1 MTGIPHVQTFQGPMP
16 QQQYPPQYAQP
27 PVYQQ
32 PMIQQTAP
40 DDVSSLIGKYE
51 TDLAK
56 MKKLKKQKERL
67 QRQLEDEENPQPRRN
82 GQEAG
87 FLTIGEEEEDPNA
100 IYDDFDLD
108 ELRGMLARVKKGTQE
123 YRYIQSLIE
132 DRELAEEQLDLDEL
146 GDELDELIFH
156 AVKVMDPTDDS
167 WQLADSKGTF
177 DDVES
182 LVSSVRKRFPYATKV
197 KWGVVKKGGRT
208 IEALSN
214 RAFSIQSTQTAN
226 MKYAK
231 DQQALVEKDRSIPQ
245 QPVYIP
251 QQGQQ
256 MDLPA
261 LIMAMAEQ
269 TKATQ
274 QTMMQ
279 MIAAMKD
286 DSPKESEVDKLVK
299 YQQIF
304 IGPQLEM
311 IKAMQPKGGSNID
324 PMAMV
329 NVMLT
334 GAQKL
339 AGMSG
344 GGGGGGEGILGMILP
359 ILQNFLQQMPQS
371 QQFVPQQQ
379 LPGQTQPQYQQ
390 QQRQQQL
397 PPPQQ
402 SPQGEQVKNPV
413 ILALEQKCR
422 KIIENLLSGKLK
434 LEQVPRYIYRNCTP
448 DEGGLVYQMSKTDFE
463 KLLLGSVNRRDPT
476 MQKFIARKDVRN
488 GVQWIHEE
496 FSRLIRVMTIL
507 HNQGDEEQAKGM
519 IEWSAGILVETGKLG
534 DEAEQ
539 TFRERYE
546 ITESDLAGFTGDE
559 DLPPEEEVEE
569 DEELPSG
576 SKSASASKNNLG
588 AAKPK
593 SPTRPQEIKA
603 ETVVRPTPKKKK
615 RKKKPS
621 FIKS

>member
-1 MTGIPHVQTFQGPMP
+1 MAGIPHVQPFQGP
-16 QQQYPPQYAQP
+16 QYPPQYAQP
-27 PVYQQ
+27 PMYQQ
-32 PMIQQTAP
+32 PVMPHAQP

-67 QRQLEDEENPQPRRN
+67 QRQLDDDENSQPRGRN

-87 FLTIGEEEEDPNA
+87 FLTIGEEEEDPNSL
-100 IYDDFDLD
+100 YDDFDLD
-108 ELRGMLARVKKGTQE
+108 ELRGMLSRVKKGTQE
-123 YRYIQSLIE
+123 YRYIQDLIA

-146 GDELDELIFH
+146 GDELDELVFH

-177 DDVES
+177 DDVEA

-208 IEALSN
+208 VDALSN
-214 RAFSIQSTQTAN
+214 RAFNIQSTQTAN

-231 DQQALVEKDRSIPQ
+231 DQQALLEKDRSMPQ
-245 QPVYIP
+245 QIYMP
-251 QQGQQ
+251 QQQQQ

-274 QTMMQ
+274 HTMMQ

-286 DSPKESEVDKLVK
+286 DSPKESDIDKLVK

-329 NVMLT
+329 NVMLS

-339 AGMSG
+339 AGMG
-344 GGGGGGEGILGMILP
+344 GGGGGDGILGTLLP
-359 ILQNFLQQMPQS
+359 LIQNFLQQMPQG
-371 QQFVPQQQ
+371 QQFVPQQ
-379 LPGQTQPQYQQ
+379 LPPQQQYQQ
-390 QQRQQQL
+390 QPQQQL

-402 SPQGEQVKNPV
+402 QNPQGAQVKNPV
-413 ILALEQKCR
+413 ILSLEQKCR
-422 KIIENLLSGKLK
+422 KIIEHMISGKLQ
-434 LEQVPRYIYRNCTP
+434 LEQIPRYIYRNCTP
-448 DEGGLVYQMSKTDFE
+448 EEGGIVFQLSKPDFE
-463 KLLLGSVNRRDPT
+463 KLLLGSVNRKDPT
-476 MQKFIARKDVRN
+476 MQKFIARQDVRD
-488 GVQWIHEE
+488 GVQWINEE

-519 IEWSAGILVETGKLG
+519 VEWSAGILVETDKLG
-534 DEAEQ
+534 DEAEKI
-539 TFRERYE
+539 FRERYE
-546 ITESDLAGFTGDE
+546 ITDDDLAVLGGGE
-559 DLPPEEEVEE
+559 DLPVDDE
-569 DEELPSG
+569 DEDMPSG

-593 SPTRPQEIKA
+593 SPTRQSQVVEA
-603 ETVVRPTPKKKK
+603 TVATQTLTPKRKK

-621 FIKS
+621 FLKKG